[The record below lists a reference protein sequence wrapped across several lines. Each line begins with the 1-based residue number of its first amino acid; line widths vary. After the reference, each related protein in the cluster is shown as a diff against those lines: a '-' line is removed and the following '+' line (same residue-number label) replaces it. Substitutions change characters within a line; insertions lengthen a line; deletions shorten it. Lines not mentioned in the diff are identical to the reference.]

1 MVMSMK
7 WTMCL
12 SLMGITTML
21 EIISMTIS
29 VTNWPH
35 SGLKN
40 ILAACPWLVH
50 TVVGGFHLLDGQEL
64 TEQRELSSSLEW
76 PSRDGSRRSQ

>member
-1 MVMSMK
+1 MSMK

-29 VTNWPH
+29 VTNWPYM
-35 SGLKN
+35 ST
-40 ILAACPWLVH
+40 ACCLQAVPIAV
-50 TVVGGFHLLDGQEL
+50 
-64 TEQRELSSSLEW
+64 
-76 PSRDGSRRSQ
+76 